1 MKEEPNNLPFY
12 LLNKEFALR
21 QFANES
27 LFRQPCCFLI
37 KLKKMNGVFFP
48 LLELYLNIHLKTEF
62 RVTFRSSFFREN
74 ELFC

>member
-1 MKEEPNNLPFY
+1 MKEEPNNLTFY
-12 LLNKEFALR
+12 LLNKEFAVC

-27 LFRQPCCFLI
+27 LFRQPCCFFI
-37 KLKKMNGVFFP
+37 KLKKMKFFSP
-48 LLELYLNIHLKTEF
+48 LLELYLNIHLRTEF